1 VSRANSESPITNS
14 QFPIHHRRN
23 WLLVIGY
30 WLFAVA
36 TCTGLAT
43 PLAAQEPLTI
53 TEGEL
58 SLAMS
63 GAFQPFSTTDEDGNL
78 TGFDADIAT
87 VLAERM
93 GYAPVLVQNDWAAIQ
108 QGLQTRKYD
117 LVCGS
122 MAITPE
128 RLQTMHFTLPYY
140 VSGAQV
146 FAPPGTQ
153 SLDGLRFGVTE
164 DSTYAKYMRDHPDEF
179 PNVEIIQYGS
189 EAEIVAAIRTN
200 KVDAFVSDKIV
211 GGWYIKQGGANPDGR
226 AAGVQ
231 PWGPLLYQEACGIA
245 ARKDS
250 PELVRRAN
258 RALFEIVQDGT
269 YTKIYEKWVGVQPDL
284 DVLLISW
291 GEFEEHIPRE
301 SQAVIDTNVEEEKPG
316 FADNLD
322 QWLSL
327 FRRGA
332 IITLQLSLLTLI
344 LALLVGTLVGVG
356 SVSRNPILKKLAQGY
371 ILIVRGTPLLVQLFI
386 AYYVIATVFN
396 DFAGSELMGAF
407 GAALLALVVNTGAYN
422 AETIRGGILSIDKGQ
437 WEAAASLGMSRGRT
451 LRRVV
456 LPQAFRNS
464 VASLGN
470 NLVVLIK
477 DTSLVGAITLIE
489 LTYTARNI
497 VFQTG
502 EPFMPFLVA
511 AVFYLV
517 IITVLDQ
524 GVKLWERYMMRSK
537 GAAA

>member
-1 VSRANSESPITNS
+1 MASALCR
-14 QFPIHHRRN
+14 
-23 WLLVIGY
+23 LLGCV
-30 WLFAVA
+30 LLLCASV
-36 TCTGLAT
+36 

-53 TEGEL
+53 KEGEL

-63 GAFQPFSTTDEDGNL
+63 GAFQPFSTTDAQGNL
-78 TGFDADIAT
+78 AGFDADIAT

-93 GYAPVLVQNDWAAIQ
+93 GYQPRLVQNDWAAIQ

-122 MAITPE
+122 MAITDE

-153 SLDGLRFGVTE
+153 SLSGLRFGVTE
-164 DSTYAKYMRDHPDEF
+164 DSTYATYMREHPDGF
-179 PNVEIIQYGS
+179 PNVEIIQFGS
-189 EAEIVAAIRTN
+189 EAEIVAAIKTN

-211 GGWYIKQGGANPDGR
+211 GGWYIKQAGADVR
-226 AAGVQ
+226 

-245 ARKDS
+245 ARQDS
-250 PELVRRAN
+250 PELVRLTN

-269 YTKIYEKWVGVQPDL
+269 YGTIYEKWVGVKPDL
-284 DVLLISW
+284 DVLLKSW
-291 GEFEEHIPRE
+291 GEFEQHIPRE
-301 SQAVIDTNVEEEKPG
+301 SQAELETEVEAEKPG

-327 FRRGA
+327 FQRGA

-344 LALLVGTLVGVG
+344 LALMLGTLVGVG
-356 SVSRNPILKKLAQGY
+356 SVSKNQIIQKLSQGY
-371 ILIVRGTPLLVQLFI
+371 IVIVRGTPLLVQLFI
-386 AYYVIATVFN
+386 AYYGIATVFN
-396 DFAGSELMGAF
+396 DVAGSELMGAF
-407 GAALLALVVNTGAYN
+407 GAALLALVINTGAYN
-422 AETIRGGILSIDKGQ
+422 AETIRGGILSIEKGQ
-437 WEAAASLGMSRGRT
+437 WEAAASLGMSRPAT

-502 EPFMPFLVA
+502 QPFMPFLVA

-524 GVKLWERYMMRSK
+524 GVKLWERYMMRSTGAK